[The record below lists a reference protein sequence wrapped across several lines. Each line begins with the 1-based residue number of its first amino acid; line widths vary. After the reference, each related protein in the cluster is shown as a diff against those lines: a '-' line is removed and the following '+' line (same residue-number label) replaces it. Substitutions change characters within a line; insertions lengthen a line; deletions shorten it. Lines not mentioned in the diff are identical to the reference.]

1 MLSYMLMMT
10 SNACAL
16 TIENGVRGMGGGA
29 AVRAA
34 ERSAAPRSGRG
45 GNRFSKKIGGY
56 PRALIAAPPAVTL
69 GLSRRAS
76 SLPVT
81 PNIASLPLRQR
92 AEKRLYWGTRV
103 LVTSR
108 PSLPYHPDA

>member
-1 MLSYMLMMT
+1 MRPYMFIVT

-69 GLSRRAS
+69 GLARRAS

-81 PNIASLPLRQR
+81 HKLAPIPLRPR
-92 AEKRLYWGTRV
+92 DEKRREWDPRV
-103 LVTSR
+103 LDPCR
-108 PSLPYHPDA
+108 HNLPPPP